1 MRYIL
6 QMRIKDTATLQEM
19 NISDHNSVGK
29 ICNYYLVCMYI
40 LILYMACI

>member
-19 NISDHNSVGK
+19 NISHNNTVGK
-29 ICNYYLVCMYI
+29 TCNYCLVCMCI